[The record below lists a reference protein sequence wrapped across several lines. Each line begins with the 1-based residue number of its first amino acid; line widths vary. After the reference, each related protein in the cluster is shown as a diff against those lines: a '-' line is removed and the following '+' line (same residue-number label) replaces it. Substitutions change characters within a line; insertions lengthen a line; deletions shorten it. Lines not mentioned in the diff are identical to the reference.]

1 MLPLRLD
8 LKNMPE
14 NEGWKE
20 LHVKQQQK
28 NLKNKN
34 KRWETD
40 IWNKLVF
47 GQNSK
52 TLMQIDNIKIE
63 KWQ

>member
-1 MLPLRLD
+1 MKGEKNFML
-8 LKNMPE
+8 
-14 NEGWKE
+14 
-20 LHVKQQQK
+20 KQQQK
-28 NLKNKN
+28 NLKNKK